1 MFDIGFTELMLLA
14 VIGMVVIGPERL
26 PGVARTLGRTVGKA
40 RRFMTGLQNQLEQ
53 EVRLDELNKKIIAET
68 KGQTFKNND
77 EPESDE
83 ARHEDEDAEVPSIAP
98 RSALDETARAELE
111 GDIKAEAALRRKVTN
126 DAAARAR
133 VPQDTDMTEASG
145 TSEAP
150 TNPDTRPDDEVRK
163 P

>member
-26 PGVARTLGRTVGKA
+26 PGVARTLGRTIGKA
-40 RRFMTGLQNQLEQ
+40 RRFMTGLQSQLEQ
-53 EVRLDELNKKIIAET
+53 EVRLDELNKKIMAET

-77 EPESDE
+77 EKPDTPSH
-83 ARHEDEDAEVPSIAP
+83 ASEDAEVPSIAP
-98 RSALDETARAELE
+98 RSALDETAQAELE
-111 GDIKAEAALRRKVTN
+111 GDIQAEAALRRKVSN

-133 VPQDTDMTEASG
+133 NADTPEASG
-145 TSEAP
+145 TSDAP
-150 TNPDTRPDDEVRK
+150 NHSDTRPDDEVRK

>member
-40 RRFMTGLQNQLEQ
+40 RRFMQNQLEQ
-53 EVRLDELNKKIIAET
+53 EVRLDELNKKIMAET

-77 EPESDE
+77 ETGSAE
-83 ARHEDEDAEVPSIAP
+83 ARHESEDAEVPSIAP
-98 RSALDETARAELE
+98 KSALDETAQAELE
-111 GDIKAEAALRRKVTN
+111 GDIQAEAALRRKVSN

-133 VPQDTDMTEASG
+133 VQDDAGTLQHLRRPQ
-145 TSEAP
+145 P
-150 TNPDTRPDDEVRK
+150 L
-163 P
+163 

>member
-53 EVRLDELNKKIIAET
+53 EVRLDELNKKIMAET

-77 EPESDE
+77 ETGSAE
-83 ARHEDEDAEVPSIAP
+83 ARHESEDSEVPSIAP
-98 RSALDETARAELE
+98 KSALDETAQAELE
-111 GDIKAEAALRRKVTN
+111 GDIQAEAALRRKVGN

-133 VPQDTDMTEASG
+133 VPQESEP
-145 TSEAP
+145 SEAP
-150 TNPDTRPDDEVRK
+150 TNSDTRPDDEVRK

>member
-26 PGVARTLGRTVGKA
+26 PGVARTVGRTVGKA

-77 EPESDE
+77 ETGAGDV
-83 ARHEDEDAEVPSIAP
+83 RHENEDAEVPSIAP
-98 RSALDETARAELE
+98 RSALDETAQAELE
-111 GDIKAEAALRRKVTN
+111 GDIQAEAALRRKVNN

-133 VPQDTDMTEASG
+133 VPQDTDTTAD
-145 TSEAP
+145 AP
-150 TNPDTRPDDEVRK
+150 TTHSDTRPDDEVRK

>member
-26 PGVARTLGRTVGKA
+26 PGVARTLGRTIGKA

-68 KGQTFKNND
+68 KGQTFNNND
-77 EPESDE
+77 EKTDASN
-83 ARHEDEDAEVPSIAP
+83 HENEDAEVPSIAP
-98 RSALDETARAELE
+98 RSALDETSAAEHE
-111 GDIKAEAALRRKVTN
+111 GDLKAEAALRRKVAN
-126 DAAARAR
+126 DAAALSRGQEDEDNA
-133 VPQDTDMTEASG
+133 ANA
-145 TSEAP
+145 AP
-150 TNPDTRPDDEVRK
+150 TNSDTRPDDEVRK

>member
-53 EVRLDELNKKIIAET
+53 EVRLDELNKKIMAET

-77 EPESDE
+77 EKPDAPS
-83 ARHEDEDAEVPSIAP
+83 HNSEDAEVPSIAP
-98 RSALDETARAELE
+98 KSALNETAKAELE
-111 GDIKAEAALRRKVTN
+111 GDIQAEAALRRKVNN

-133 VPQDTDMTEASG
+133 VQDADTPKASS

-150 TNPDTRPDDEVRK
+150 NHSDTRPDDEVRK

>member
-53 EVRLDELNKKIIAET
+53 EVRLDELNKKIMAET
-68 KGQTFKNND
+68 KGQTFRNNN
-77 EPESDE
+77 EKAPGE

-98 RSALDETARAELE
+98 KSALDETARAELE
-111 GDIKAEAALRRKVTN
+111 GDIQAEAALRRKVDN

-133 VPQDTDMTEASG
+133 VPQESEP
-145 TSEAP
+145 SEAP
-150 TNPDTRPDDEVRK
+150 THSDTRSDDEVRK

>member
-53 EVRLDELNKKIIAET
+53 EVRLDELNKKIMAET

-77 EPESDE
+77 EKPDSPSHDS
-83 ARHEDEDAEVPSIAP
+83 EDAEVPSIAP
-98 RSALDETARAELE
+98 KSALDETAKAELE
-111 GDIKAEAALRRKVTN
+111 GDIQAEAALRRKVNN

-133 VPQDTDMTEASG
+133 VQDAETPKASS

-150 TNPDTRPDDEVRK
+150 NQSDTRPDDEVRK

>member
-53 EVRLDELNKKIIAET
+53 EVRLDELNKKIMAET

-77 EPESDE
+77 EKPDTPSHDS
-83 ARHEDEDAEVPSIAP
+83 EDAEVPSIAP
-98 RSALDETARAELE
+98 KSALDETARAELE
-111 GDIKAEAALRRKVTN
+111 GDIQAEAALRRKVSN

-133 VPQDTDMTEASG
+133 VQDADTPEASR

-150 TNPDTRPDDEVRK
+150 NHSDTRPDDEVRK

>member
-53 EVRLDELNKKIIAET
+53 EVRLDELNKKIMAET

-77 EPESDE
+77 ETGSAE
-83 ARHEDEDAEVPSIAP
+83 ARHESEDAEVPSIAP
-98 RSALDETARAELE
+98 KSALDETAQAELE
-111 GDIKAEAALRRKVTN
+111 GDIQAEAALRRKVSN

-133 VPQDTDMTEASG
+133 VQDDAG
-145 TSEAP
+145 TQETSSTSDAP
-150 TNPDTRPDDEVRK
+150 NHSDTRPDDEVRK

>member
-53 EVRLDELNKKIIAET
+53 EVRLDELNKKIMAET

-77 EPESDE
+77 EKPDAPS
-83 ARHEDEDAEVPSIAP
+83 HNSEDAEVPSIAP
-98 RSALDETARAELE
+98 KSARDTTAQAELE
-111 GDIKAEAALRRKVTN
+111 GDIQTEAALRRKVNN

-133 VPQDTDMTEASG
+133 VQDAETPEASS
-145 TSEAP
+145 TSNAP
-150 TNPDTRPDDEVRK
+150 NHSDTRPDDEVRK

>member
-53 EVRLDELNKKIIAET
+53 EVRLDELNKKIMAET

-77 EPESDE
+77 EKPDAPS
-83 ARHEDEDAEVPSIAP
+83 HNSEDAEVPSIAP
-98 RSALDETARAELE
+98 KSALNETAKAELE
-111 GDIKAEAALRRKVTN
+111 GDIQAEAALRRKVNN
-126 DAAARAR
+126 DAAARVR
-133 VPQDTDMTEASG
+133 VQDADTPKASS

-150 TNPDTRPDDEVRK
+150 NHSDTRPDDEVRK

>member
-53 EVRLDELNKKIIAET
+53 EVRLDELNKKIMAET

-77 EPESDE
+77 ETGSAE
-83 ARHEDEDAEVPSIAP
+83 ARHESEDAEVPSIAP
-98 RSALDETARAELE
+98 KSALDETAQAELE
-111 GDIKAEAALRRKVTN
+111 GDIQAEAALRRKVSN

-133 VPQDTDMTEASG
+133 VPQESEP
-145 TSEAP
+145 SEAP
-150 TNPDTRPDDEVRK
+150 TNSDTRPDDEVRK

>member
-53 EVRLDELNKKIIAET
+53 EVRLDELNKKIMAET

-77 EPESDE
+77 ETPDSPSHDS
-83 ARHEDEDAEVPSIAP
+83 EDAEVPSIAP
-98 RSALDETARAELE
+98 KSALDETAQAELE
-111 GDIKAEAALRRKVTN
+111 GDIQAEAALRRKVNN

-133 VPQDTDMTEASG
+133 VRDADTPKASSP
-145 TSEAP
+145 SEAP
-150 TNPDTRPDDEVRK
+150 NHSDTRPDDEVRK

>member
-53 EVRLDELNKKIIAET
+53 EVRLDELNKKIMAET

-77 EPESDE
+77 EKPDTPSHDN
-83 ARHEDEDAEVPSIAP
+83 EDAEVPTIAP
-98 RSALDETARAELE
+98 KSALDETARAELE
-111 GDIKAEAALRRKVTN
+111 GDIQAEAALRRKVNN

-133 VPQDTDMTEASG
+133 VQDADTPEASS
-145 TSEAP
+145 TADAP
-150 TNPDTRPDDEVRK
+150 NHSDTRPDDEVRK

>member
-53 EVRLDELNKKIIAET
+53 EVRLDELNKKIMAET

-77 EPESDE
+77 ETPDSPSHDS
-83 ARHEDEDAEVPSIAP
+83 EDAEVPSIAP
-98 RSALDETARAELE
+98 RSALDETAQAELE
-111 GDIKAEAALRRKVTN
+111 GDIQAEAALRRKVNN

-133 VPQDTDMTEASG
+133 VRDADTPKASSP
-145 TSEAP
+145 SEAP
-150 TNPDTRPDDEVRK
+150 NHSDTRPDDEVRK

>member
-53 EVRLDELNKKIIAET
+53 EVRLDELNKKIMAET
-68 KGQTFKNND
+68 KGQTFKN
-77 EPESDE
+77 SDDKPD
-83 ARHEDEDAEVPSIAP
+83 APSHDSEDAEVPSIAP
-98 RSALDETARAELE
+98 KAALDENTRAEL
-111 GDIKAEAALRRKVTN
+111 DSDLKAEAALRRKVNN

-133 VPQDTDMTEASG
+133 VRDADAPEAAN

-150 TNPDTRPDDEVRK
+150 SHSNTRPDDEVPK

>member
-26 PGVARTLGRTVGKA
+26 PGVARTLGRSVGKA

-53 EVRLDELNKKIIAET
+53 EVRLDELNKKIMAET

-77 EPESDE
+77 EGPGE
-83 ARHEDEDAEVPSIAP
+83 ARHENEDAEVPSIAP
-98 RSALDETARAELE
+98 KSALDENAKAELA
-111 GDIKAEAALRRKVTN
+111 GDIQAEAALRRKVNN

-133 VPQDTDMTEASG
+133 VPRESESAADADASV
-145 TSEAP
+145 AP
-150 TNPDTRPDDEVRK
+150 THSETRPDDEVRK